1 MLKSK
6 KINSFNFNTLRNYL
20 RVKNCNILLVKNNIL
35 KLLIDIKENKLSRDL
50 IKGNIMLLYTN
61 NIDPV
66 IKNIFFLIKNYKLDP
81 VFSIL
86 GKKVYFRSDIIIL
99 SKIPNKCEAIK
110 KIITILYKSAR
121 RLLKTFT
128 LPNEKILQILK
139 IRQNNYGTNSRS
151 TV

>member
-1 MLKSK
+1 MKNVTIFYNKILRRFSSIIVLKSK

-66 IKNIFFLIKNYKLDP
+66 IKNIFFFDKKL
-81 VFSIL
+81 
-86 GKKVYFRSDIIIL
+86 
-99 SKIPNKCEAIK
+99 
-110 KIITILYKSAR
+110 
-121 RLLKTFT
+121 
-128 LPNEKILQILK
+128 
-139 IRQNNYGTNSRS
+139 
-151 TV
+151 